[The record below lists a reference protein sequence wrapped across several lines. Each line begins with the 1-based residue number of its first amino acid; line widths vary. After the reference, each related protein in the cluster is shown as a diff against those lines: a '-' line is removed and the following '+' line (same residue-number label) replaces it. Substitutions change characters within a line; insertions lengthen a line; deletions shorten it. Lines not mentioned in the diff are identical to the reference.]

1 MAQIAWPQGRDW
13 EATRFEMRVMPNVRS
28 FSSPL
33 SPSST
38 QVVDLGGDYW
48 MASLDLGPARSVAEA
63 AIREA
68 FFDRLNGGV
77 NTIALWHL
85 KRPTPRGTMGDGN
98 VAAWNTTTPST
109 ATWTTS
115 GAQPVTWYASQPA
128 LAAAVAAGA
137 TSLTIQTIA
146 GRTLLAGDHIG
157 VVNGQCLRNM
167 VDATADGSGLLTLTE
182 VRPAVRSALGIYSAV
197 TFTRPTVNFR
207 VNGPV
212 PVVYRPGFS
221 EALTLELIE
230 SV

>member
-1 MAQIAWPQGRDW
+1 MTAIAWPAGRDW

-48 MASLDLGPARSVAEA
+48 MASLDLGPVKTSAQAAE
-63 AIREA
+63 REA
-68 FFDRLNGGV
+68 FFDRLNGGT
-77 NTIALWHL
+77 NTVLLWHL
-85 KRPTPRGTMGDGN
+85 KRPVPRGTMGDGT
-98 VAAWNTTTPST
+98 AATWSTTVPST
-109 ATWTTS
+109 ATWSTS
-115 GAQPVTWYASQPA
+115 GALTATWFASQPH

-137 TSLTIQTIA
+137 TSLVIQTIA
-146 GRTLLAGDHIG
+146 GRTLLAGDQVG

-167 VDATADGSGLLTLTE
+167 ADATADGAGLLTVE

-197 TFTRPTVNFR
+197 TFNRPTVSFR
-207 VNGPV
+207 VNGEV
-212 PVVYRPGFS
+212 PVTYRPGYA
-221 EALTLELIE
+221 EAISIDLIE